1 MPNYFLSLLLL
12 FFFFAFCLYLF
23 PFWNDNVTAIR
34 CLSQRRVLSGSAWH
48 SLNRFTRLY
57 FYFLGL
63 HHPCRQSR
71 LSLLA
76 GWSRAR
82 ESWPVFTQ
90 KEQPIKGAVVK
101 LLCYTGVWNCCFDW
115 LDFKLPFK
123 SGRPNHVSREPLVS
137 RAQAKKDK
145 RLWGSEWAWI
155 SLWTGCLVK
164 NVFIPSFNS
173 FNERSQ
179 NAIHLL
185 TTNCVFT

>member
-1 MPNYFLSLLLL
+1 MALVKPFHPTL
-12 FFFFAFCLYLF
+12 FLF
-23 PFWNDNVTAIR
+23 PWLASS
-34 CLSQRRVLSGSAWH
+34 LSPEPLVPL
-48 SLNRFTRLY
+48 
-57 FYFLGL
+57 
-63 HHPCRQSR
+63 SR
-71 LSLLA
+71 LSPCTRILA
-76 GWSRAR
+76 G
-82 ESWPVFTQ
+82 FTQ
-90 KEQPIKGAVVK
+90 KERPIKGAVVK

-145 RLWGSEWAWI
+145 RFWGSEWAWI